1 MKKKSINERIQEE
14 LQYTEEIN
22 KKIKKIEQKTYKKK
36 EQIKSKK
43 NNFEFSKEIK
53 YLREQQ

>member
-43 NNFEFSKEIK
+43 NNFEFAKEIK
-53 YLREQQ
+53 YLRQQQ